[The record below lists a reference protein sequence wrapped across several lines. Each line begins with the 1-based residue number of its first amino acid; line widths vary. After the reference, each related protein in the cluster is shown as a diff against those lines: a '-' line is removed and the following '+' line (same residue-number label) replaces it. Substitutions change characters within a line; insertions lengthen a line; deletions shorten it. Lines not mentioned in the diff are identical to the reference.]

1 MEVNQ
6 KEFAKIIG
14 ITDRRVRM
22 LRDEYGLF
30 ENGRAEGKK
39 KNYILEICV
48 PEYINYRL
56 EAEAKQGTIVL
67 KEKEQAEHE
76 RIKKQISTLKLR
88 KLKHE
93 LHEAK
98 DVEEFLTNMLV
109 DFKVRMLAIPQKVAP
124 LVISEEDTNKIV
136 DILEKEVFG
145 ALEQLSE
152 YDPMKIDKER
162 ETVMFE
168 EDDDD
173 EE

>member
-6 KEFAKIIG
+6 KELAKIIG
-14 ITDRRVRM
+14 VTDRRIRQ

-30 ENGRAEGKK
+30 ENGRTEGKK
-39 KNYILEICV
+39 KNYVLEICV
-48 PEYINYRL
+48 PEYISYRI
-56 EAEAKQGTIVL
+56 EAEAKQGTTVV

-98 DVEEFLTNMLV
+98 DVEEFLTNMLM
-109 DFKVRMLAIPQKVAP
+109 DFKLRILAIPQKVAP
-124 LVISEEDTNKIV
+124 LVISEDDTNKIV
-136 DILEKEVFG
+136 DILEKEVFD
-145 ALEQLSE
+145 ALEELSE

-162 ETVMFE
+162 GTVLFEEEE
-168 EDDDD
+168 EDD
-173 EE
+173 E